1 MGLKKCPHCELNYVR
16 EGEKYCDVCKR
27 YMKGE
32 ADADE
37 AAALCVEC
45 GERPAVRGNDLCA
58 ICLREARRQANLA
71 KLADA
76 LPGGVDID
84 EVDMDDMEVPLGGA
98 DDIPERELEE
108 IDREL
113 GGDLDDEE
121 DEDEDEDGG
130 LPEDDE
136 A

>member
-1 MGLKKCPHCELNYVR
+1 MGLKKCPRCELNYIR

-32 ADADE
+32 ADADT
-37 AAALCVEC
+37 AAATCTEC

-58 ICLREARRQANLA
+58 ICLREIRRQAGLA
-71 KLADA
+71 KRGDDM
-76 LPGGVDID
+76 PEDVDIS
-84 EVDMDDMEVPLGGA
+84 ETDMDDMEVPLSGS

-113 GGDLDDEE
+113 GGDMDEE
-121 DEDEDEDGG
+121 EDDLFDEDED
-130 LPEDDE
+130 
-136 A
+136 